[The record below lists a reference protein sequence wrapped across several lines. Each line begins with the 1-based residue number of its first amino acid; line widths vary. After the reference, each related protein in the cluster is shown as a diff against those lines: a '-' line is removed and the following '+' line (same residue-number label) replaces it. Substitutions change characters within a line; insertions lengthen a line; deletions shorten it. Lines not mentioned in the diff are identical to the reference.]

1 MVNKKSADVF
11 TLILD
16 SAEKRFCR
24 YGLKKTTMTEI
35 AGDIGLSKAS
45 LYYYFPNKE
54 ELFKEVVSQG
64 YKTLLNEFEDL
75 LSSSVPAEDLLHG
88 YLEKRL
94 GYFRDFAYLSSLS
107 LESINSLK
115 PVYARLFENF
125 RNEEVLLAGKI
136 LAKGIAGREFENLDI
151 AYFSELFIA
160 IFQGLRHNVLMK
172 KDTIDITEIEYSLL
186 QKQYESVLKMF
197 VKGIKK

>member
-1 MVNKKSADVF
+1 MVNIKSTDVF
-11 TLILD
+11 SLILG

-64 YKTLLNEFEDL
+64 HKTLLNEFEGL
-75 LSSSVPAEDLLHG
+75 ISSGVPVEELFHI

-94 GYFRDFAYLSSLS
+94 IFFRDFAHLSSLS

-115 PVYARLFENF
+115 PVYAQLFENF
-125 RNEEVLLAGKI
+125 RKEEILLVGKI
-136 LAKGIAGREFENLDI
+136 LEKGIAAQDFDNLDI
-151 AYFSELFIA
+151 TYFSELFIA
-160 IFQGLRHNVLMK
+160 IFQGLRHNVIIK
-172 KDTIDITEIEYSLL
+172 KDIINITEIEYSLL
-186 QKQYESVLKMF
+186 QKQYESALKMF
-197 VKGIKK
+197 MKGIKK

>member
-1 MVNKKSADVF
+1 MVNTKSTKVF
-11 TLILD
+11 SSIVD
-16 SAEKRFCR
+16 SAKKRFCR

-64 YKTLLNEFEDL
+64 HKTLLNEFEGL
-75 LSSSVPAEDLLHG
+75 LSSGVPAEDLLHG

-94 GYFRDFAYLSSLS
+94 IYFRDFAHLSSLS

-115 PVYARLFENF
+115 PVYAELFENF
-125 RNEEVLLAGKI
+125 RKEEILLVGKI
-136 LAKGIAGREFENLDI
+136 LAKGIATRDFQNLDI
-151 AYFSELFIA
+151 DYFSELFIA
-160 IFQGLRHNVLMK
+160 IFQGLRHNVIIK
-172 KDTIDITEIEYSLL
+172 KDIINLTGAEYSFL
-186 QKQYESVLKMF
+186 QKQYESALNMF

>member
-1 MVNKKSADVF
+1 
-11 TLILD
+11 
-16 SAEKRFCR
+16 
-24 YGLKKTTMTEI
+24 MTEI

-64 YKTLLNEFEDL
+64 HQTLLNEFEGL
-75 LSSSVPAEDLLHG
+75 LSSDVPAEELFHI
-88 YLEKRL
+88 YLKKRL
-94 GYFRDFAYLSSLS
+94 VFFRDFAHLSSLS

-115 PVYARLFENF
+115 PVYAELFENF
-125 RNEEVLLAGKI
+125 RKEEILLVGKV
-136 LAKGIAGREFENLDI
+136 LAKGIAARDFDNLDI

-160 IFQGLRHNVLMK
+160 IFQGLRHNVIIK
-172 KDTIDITEIEYSLL
+172 KDIINITETEYSLL
-186 QKQYESVLKMF
+186 QKQYESALNMF

>member
-1 MVNKKSADVF
+1 MVKNRDADIF
-11 TLILD
+11 LSILD
-16 SAEKRFCR
+16 SAKKRFCR

-54 ELFKEVVSQG
+54 GLFKEVVSQG
-64 YKTLLNEFEDL
+64 HKTPLNEFEGL
-75 LSSSVPAEDLLHG
+75 LSSSVPAEEILQG

-94 GYFRDFAYLSSLS
+94 NYFREFVHLNALN

-125 RNEEVLLAGKI
+125 RKAEIRLVGEI
-136 LAKGIAGREFENLDI
+136 LAKGIATQDFQNLDI

-160 IFQGLRHNVLMK
+160 IFQGLRHDVIIK
-172 KDTIDITEIEYSLL
+172 KDTINITETEYSLL
-186 QKQYESVLKMF
+186 QKQYESALNMF
-197 VKGIKK
+197 MKGIKK